1 MNYREIRKAND
12 LIDELK
18 KIDSFILD
26 VQSPITTLKICT
38 KFKEVTLEDEH
49 RIKAIQVILGIR
61 GELARKLEEL
71 GVTEE

>member
-18 KIDSFILD
+18 KIDSFIID
-26 VQSPITTLKICT
+26 VQSPERTLKVCT
-38 KFKEVTLEDEH
+38 NFNEVTLIKEH
-49 RIKAIQVILGIR
+49 RVKAIQVILGIR
-61 GELARKLEEL
+61 GELARELEEL

>member
-1 MNYREIRKAND
+1 MNFREIKEAND

-18 KIDSFILD
+18 KIDSFIID
-26 VQSPITTLKICT
+26 AQSPARTLKICT
-38 KFKEVTLEDEH
+38 RFNEVTLDDEH
-49 RIKAIQVILGIR
+49 KIKAMQVILGIR

>member
-1 MNYREIRKAND
+1 MNFREIRKAND

-18 KIDSFILD
+18 KIDSFIID
-26 VQSPITTLKICT
+26 AQPPVRTLKIST
-38 KFKEVTLEDEH
+38 GFNEVTLDDEH
-49 RIKAIQVILGIR
+49 KIKALQVILGIR